1 MAGRAA
7 RIAAQCRAA
16 SDFDG
21 PPPAP
26 EPREQLLDGIERYR
40 RRVRAPKADLHRVR
54 SARFPASCAKAKARD
69 HVDALAARGAP
80 SVSELVELASPGA

>member
-26 EPREQLLDGIERYR
+26 EPREQLRDGIERYR
-40 RRVRAPKADLHRVR
+40 RRVLCRPRL
-54 SARFPASCAKAKARD
+54 
-69 HVDALAARGAP
+69 GQI
-80 SVSELVELASPGA
+80 PGFG

>member
-7 RIAAQCRAA
+7 RIAAQCRVVTG
-16 SDFDG
+16 DFDG

-40 RRVRAPKADLHRVR
+40 RRVLCRPRL
-54 SARFPASCAKAKARD
+54 
-69 HVDALAARGAP
+69 GQI
-80 SVSELVELASPGA
+80 PGFG